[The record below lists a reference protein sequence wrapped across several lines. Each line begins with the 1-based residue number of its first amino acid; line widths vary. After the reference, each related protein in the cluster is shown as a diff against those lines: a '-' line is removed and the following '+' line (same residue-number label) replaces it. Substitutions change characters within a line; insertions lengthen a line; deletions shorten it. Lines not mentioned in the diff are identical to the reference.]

1 MSAERRHGR
10 GGAAAKWPGADA
22 RTGGAAMGS
31 FEPHDGGGA
40 RETSGRMDPS
50 RRIRPYTMTGG
61 RTRPQ
66 HDELELDTLVTATAR
81 AAELWP
87 SLSLEQQSLTS
98 LCQDVVSVA
107 EVAAQLGMPVNV
119 VRILIGD
126 LADDGLILIHQAGHG
141 RTRPDVALLERVLY
155 GLRTI

>member
-1 MSAERRHGR
+1 MTSSE
-10 GGAAAKWPGADA
+10 PADA
-22 RTGGAAMGS
+22 A
-31 FEPHDGGGA
+31 GA
-40 RETSGRMDPS
+40 RDTKSRMDPS

-66 HDELELDTLVTATAR
+66 HDELELETLVTATAR

-98 LCQDVVSVA
+98 LCQDVVSIA

-126 LADDGLILIHQAGHG
+126 LADEGLILVHHG
-141 RTRPDVALLERVLY
+141 EHGQTRPDVALLERVLY

>member
-1 MSAERRHGR
+1 M
-10 GGAAAKWPGADA
+10 
-22 RTGGAAMGS
+22 TS
-31 FEPHDGGGA
+31 FERAGAGGA
-40 RETSGRMDPS
+40 RDSGNRMDPS

-66 HDELELDTLVTATAR
+66 HDELELETLVTATAR

-98 LCQDVVSVA
+98 LCQDVVSIA

-126 LADDGLILIHQAGHG
+126 LADEGLILVHHAEHG

-155 GLRTI
+155 GLRAI